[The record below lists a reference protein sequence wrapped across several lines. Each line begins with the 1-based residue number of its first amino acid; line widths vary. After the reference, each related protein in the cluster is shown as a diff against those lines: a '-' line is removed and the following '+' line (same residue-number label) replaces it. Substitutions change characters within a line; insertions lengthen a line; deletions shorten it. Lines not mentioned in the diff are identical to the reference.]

1 MQFIYAVVLNIFMNL
16 AFIKYCQN
24 KIMPHYSLN
33 NESEIITYTNT
44 YIYLYKNNFG
54 N

>member
-16 AFIKYCQN
+16 AFIKLCQN
-24 KIMPHYSLN
+24 KIMPYYSLY
-33 NESEIITYTNT
+33 NESETITYTNT
-44 YIYLYKNNFG
+44 YTYKNNFG